1 MADSFRVGYFEK
13 SRYVQ
18 IGVYRAKPVTPPKG
32 AYRSVSG
39 KARTEYRVRREP
51 AHISNAERRIST
63 KHFLSICTHSGAR
76 YTARPRPSRFDMPL
90 RWLDMRPWGR
100 ENSPTNP
107 NLKDPVQPDR
117 LFLGKLPHD
126 ERGGH
131 TRVEGFGVG
140 LHGDVDTAVAGGDDR
155 IGEAVALVAD
165 DCPHRMVFPLLIKF
179 L

>member
-1 MADSFRVGYFEK
+1 MSDRFYGSGEKESGGGFVSFFNSMGGQNE
-13 SRYVQ
+13 RYAFSELTKFGMFQ
-18 IGVYRAKPVTPPKG
+18 IAVYRAKPVTPPKG

-107 NLKDPVQPDR
+107 NLNHFYPSPSFIFQGS
-117 LFLGKLPHD
+117 LL
-126 ERGGH
+126 
-131 TRVEGFGVG
+131 TRAPFGVIRSR
-140 LHGDVDTAVAGGDDR
+140 LDR
-155 IGEAVALVAD
+155 MD
-165 DCPHRMVFPLLIKF
+165 
-179 L
+179 